1 MGSFRFFRAAAGSL
15 VVSVG
20 ALSPVVGL
28 RNRYK
33 HRRWLRSLRFSRP
46 PFSVLALPS
55 SFVCPSRVPSIV
67 VFRSTDSRFGAPQNR
82 YKYRRWLRSLRFRE
96 RRWLRSSHCRVTRS
110 PFSALGPSSAV
121 ASFVTFSHTAVASF
135 DTLAAIQQPTPRHVQ
150 QTTDNGQRTTDNGRK
165 RLSHRCLIYE
175 TVARSRVC
183 SGFLDDGQP

>member
-67 VFRSTDSRFGAPQNR
+67 VFRSTDSCFGAPQNR
-82 YKYRRWLRSLRFRE
+82 YKYRRWLRSLRFR
-96 RRWLRSSHCRVTRS
+96 RAGGFVHHIVASLVLRFQPSVLLPPWLRSSRFHTPRWLRSTHLPRFNSRHLVTCNR
-110 PFSALGPSSAV
+110 
-121 ASFVTFSHTAVASF
+121 
-135 DTLAAIQQPTPRHVQ
+135 QR
-150 QTTDNGQRTTDNGRK
+150 TTDNGQRTTDERDFP
-165 RLSHRCLIYE
+165 
-175 TVARSRVC
+175 TVA
-183 SGFLDDGQP
+183 